1 LENEQ
6 DPVARRW
13 LLQQLANAETEVLN
27 ILRADRER
35 LERENRNMEAALE
48 KIRMVSFFTV
58 LLSGYWPTPPVV
70 KIFCGIIAL

>member
-48 KIRMVSFFTV
+48 KIRR
-58 LLSGYWPTPPVV
+58 LQNRRN
-70 KIFCGIIAL
+70 